1 MWVRGL
7 KLPLWLFFRRVRLS
21 HPMWV
26 RGLKQRTSH
35 NHHHTL

>member
-7 KLPLWLFFRRVRLS
+7 KLTEADTIESVDES

-26 RGLKQRTSH
+26 RGLKQ
-35 NHHHTL
+35 L

>member
-7 KLPLWLFFRRVRLS
+7 KLILSQRLRTGNQS

-26 RGLKQRTSH
+26 RGLKHPLQQY
-35 NHHHTL
+35 LGG